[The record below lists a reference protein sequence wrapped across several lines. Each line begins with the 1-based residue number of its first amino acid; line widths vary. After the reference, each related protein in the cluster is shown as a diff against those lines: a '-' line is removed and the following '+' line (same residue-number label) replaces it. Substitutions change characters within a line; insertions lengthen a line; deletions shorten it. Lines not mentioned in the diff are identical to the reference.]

1 MPRRLGFRV
10 EKWPISGAFTISRG
24 AKTEATV
31 IVVEISD
38 GTRAGRGEC
47 VPYARYGESPESVAG
62 QIEELAAEIANGM
75 DRQALQA
82 RLSAG
87 AARNAIDCALWD
99 LEAKHSGKRVTALA
113 SLAAPAPVITA
124 YTLSLDTPE
133 KMAAAAKQAA
143 RPVLKLKFGA
153 SGDVERLRAV
163 REAAPAAKLIVDANE
178 GWSRAN
184 LEENLRACAEMN
196 VALIEQPLPAAED
209 DLLRGMARSV
219 PICADESFH
228 DRASFAK
235 IEGKYDAVNIKLDKT
250 GGLTEAL
257 LAADE
262 ARARGLQIMIGCMVS
277 TSLSMAP
284 ALLLANRAAFVDL
297 DGPLLLAKDREH
309 ALRYEGSTVFP
320 PEPSLWG

>member
-24 AKTEATV
+24 AKTEAAV
-31 IVVEISD
+31 IVAEISD
-38 GTRAGRGEC
+38 GTHAGLGEC
-47 VPYARYGESPESVAG
+47 VPYARYGESLESVG
-62 QIEELAAEIANGM
+62 RQIEQLAAGIADGM
-75 DRQALQA
+75 DRETLQTV
-82 RLSAG
+82 LPAG
-87 AARNAIDCALWD
+87 AARNALDCALWD
-99 LEAKHSGKRVTALA
+99 LEAKRAGAAVA
-113 SLAAPAPVITA
+113 SLAGIATPAPVTTA

-133 KMAAAAKQAA
+133 NMAAAAKRSA

-153 SGDVERLRAV
+153 DRDAERLRAV
-163 REAAPAAKLIVDANE
+163 REAAPGAKLIVDANE
-178 GWSRAN
+178 GWSQAN

-196 VALIEQPLPAAED
+196 VALVEQPLSAGED
-209 DLLRGMARSV
+209 EILREIERLV
-219 PICADESFH
+219 PLCADECFH
-228 DRASFAK
+228 DRESFAK

-262 ARARGLQIMIGCMVS
+262 AQARGLQIMIGCMVA

-309 ALRYEGSTVFP
+309 GLRYEGSTVFP
-320 PEPSLWG
+320 PEPALWG

>member
-113 SLAAPAPVITA
+113 GLAAPAPVITA

-178 GWSRAN
+178 GWSGAN

>member
-99 LEAKHSGKRVTALA
+99 LEAKRANANVA
-113 SLAAPAPVITA
+113 SLAGIAAPAPVITA

-184 LEENLRACAEMN
+184 LEENLLACAEAK
-196 VALIEQPLPAAED
+196 VALVEQPLPASD
-209 DLLRGMARSV
+209 DEILRGIERRV
-219 PICADESFH
+219 PLCADESFH

-235 IEGKYDAVNIKLDKT
+235 IEDKYDAVNIKLDKT

-297 DGPLLLAKDREH
+297 DGPLLLAKDRAP